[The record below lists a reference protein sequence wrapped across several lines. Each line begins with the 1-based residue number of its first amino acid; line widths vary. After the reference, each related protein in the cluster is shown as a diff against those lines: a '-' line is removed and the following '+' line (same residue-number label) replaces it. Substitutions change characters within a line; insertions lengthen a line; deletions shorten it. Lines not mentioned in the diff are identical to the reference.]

1 MKKRSAI
8 NLAVVIILTAA
19 FGALAIFGLN
29 IGALEIKPLVS
40 GISQGLDLRGGV
52 SAVYLAVDEGQE
64 DYASLLS
71 GTMAVL
77 RSRLTGQ
84 GFTEATV
91 TQQGTDRIR
100 VEIPDVD
107 DPNEILNIIG
117 QPAKLEFK
125 TPDGEVIMDGSAVKK
140 AEMGYLEGQPVVQF
154 ELNDEGT
161 DAFAKAT
168 AANIGKTISIELD
181 GNVISAP
188 TVNTAITGGSGYIEG
203 NFTADSAQNLAM
215 LIQSGALPLN
225 IEQLEVR
232 TISATLG
239 EDALSTSMTAAIIG
253 VALVILFMIIMY
265 RLPGAVASLSLLIY
279 ILIDLFLLA
288 VIPGVQLTLPG
299 IAGIVLSI
307 GMAVDANVIIF
318 ERMKEELKA
327 GKTVR
332 ASVESGFKRAFTAIL
347 DSNITTIIAG
357 VVLMIFGAGSIK
369 GFAIT
374 LTIGVVASMFTA
386 VVVTRFLLRQMV
398 GLNLT
403 SHGLYGVKEVK
414 AKEGNA

>member
-1 MKKRSAI
+1 MKTRCAVNMI
-8 NLAVVIILTAA
+8 VVVILLAA

-29 IGALEIKPLVS
+29 IGALEIKPLVE

-52 SAVYLAVDEGQE
+52 SAVYEAQDEGQS
-64 DYASLLS
+64 DFASLLS

-77 RSRLTGQ
+77 RNRLTNQ

-91 TQQGTDRIR
+91 TQQGTNRIR
-100 VEIPDVD
+100 IEIPDVD

-117 QPAKLEFK
+117 QPAHLEFK
-125 TPDGEVIMDGSAVKK
+125 TADGETIMDGSAVVS
-140 AEMGYLEGQPVVQF
+140 AEMGYLDGQPVVQF
-154 ELNDEGT
+154 TLNDEGAT
-161 DAFAKAT
+161 AFATAT
-168 AANIGKTISIELD
+168 AENVGSTISIELD
-181 GNVISAP
+181 GEVISAP
-188 TVNTAITGGSGYIEG
+188 KVNQAITGGQGYIEG
-203 NFTADSAQNLAM
+203 NFTAESAQQLAM
-215 LIQSGALPLN
+215 LIQSGALPLD
-225 IEQLEVR
+225 IEQIEVR

-239 EDALSTSMTAAIIG
+239 EDALSTSMTAAVIG
-253 VALVILFMIIMY
+253 VLLVIVFMLVIY
-265 RLPGAVASLSLLIY
+265 RLPGVMASLALLIY

-318 ERMKEELKA
+318 ERMKEEMRA

-332 ASVESGFKRAFTAIL
+332 ASVESGFKRAFSAIL

-357 VVLMIFGAGSIK
+357 LVLLIFGAGSIK

-374 LTIGVVASMFTA
+374 LTIGVVCSMFTA

-398 GLNLT
+398 GLNFT
-403 SHGLYGVKEVK
+403 NHRLYGVRD
-414 AKEGNA
+414 AKEGRA

>member
-1 MKKRSAI
+1 
-8 NLAVVIILTAA
+8 
-19 FGALAIFGLN
+19 
-29 IGALEIKPLVS
+29 
-40 GISQGLDLRGGV
+40 
-52 SAVYLAVDEGQE
+52 
-64 DYASLLS
+64 
-71 GTMAVL
+71 MAVL
-77 RSRLTGQ
+77 RNRLTGQ

-91 TQQGTDRIR
+91 TQQGTNRIR

-107 DPNEILNIIG
+107 DPNEILTIIG

-125 TPDGEVIMDGSAVKK
+125 TEDGTVIMDGGSVKS
-140 AEMGYLEGQPVVQF
+140 AEMGYYEGKPVVQF
-154 ELNDEGT
+154 ELNSAGT

-168 AANIGKTISIELD
+168 AENIGKPISIELD
-181 GNVISAP
+181 GEVISAP
-188 TVNTAITGGSGYIEG
+188 TVNTAITGGQGYIEG
-203 NFTADSAQNLAM
+203 NFTAESAQNLAM
-215 LIQSGALPLN
+215 LIQSGALPLD

-239 EDALSTSMTAAIIG
+239 EDALSTSVTAAIIG
-253 VALVILFMIIMY
+253 VALVMLFMMIVY
-265 RLPGAVASLSLLIY
+265 RLPGVVATLALLIY
-279 ILIDLFLLA
+279 MLLDLFLLA

-318 ERMKEELKA
+318 ERVKEELRA

-347 DSNITTIIAG
+347 DSNVTTIIAG
-357 VVLMIFGAGSIK
+357 VVLMLFGAGSIK

-386 VVVTRFLLRQMV
+386 VVITRFLLKQMV

-403 SHGLYGVKEVK
+403 KHSLYGVKEGK
-414 AKEGNA
+414 

>member
-1 MKKRSAI
+1 MKTRCAVNMI
-8 NLAVVIILTAA
+8 VVVILLAA

-29 IGALEIKPLVS
+29 IGALEIKPLVE
-40 GISQGLDLRGGV
+40 GMSQGLDLRGGV
-52 SAVYLAVDEGQE
+52 SAVYEAQDEGQS
-64 DYASLLS
+64 DFASLLS

-77 RSRLTGQ
+77 RNRLTNQ

-91 TQQGTDRIR
+91 TQQGTNRIR
-100 VEIPDVD
+100 IEIPDVD

-117 QPAKLEFK
+117 QPAHLEFK
-125 TPDGEVIMDGSAVKK
+125 TADGETIMDGSAVVS
-140 AEMGYLEGQPVVQF
+140 AEMGYLDGQPVVQF
-154 ELNDEGT
+154 TLNDEGAT
-161 DAFAKAT
+161 AFATAT
-168 AANIGKTISIELD
+168 AENVGSTISIELD
-181 GNVISAP
+181 GEVISAP
-188 TVNTAITGGSGYIEG
+188 KVNQAITGGQGYIEG
-203 NFTADSAQNLAM
+203 NFTAESAQQLAM
-215 LIQSGALPLN
+215 LIQSGALPLD
-225 IEQLEVR
+225 IEQIEVR

-239 EDALSTSMTAAIIG
+239 EDALSTSMTAAVIG
-253 VALVILFMIIMY
+253 VLLVIVFMLVIY
-265 RLPGAVASLSLLIY
+265 RLPGVMASLALLIY

-318 ERMKEELKA
+318 ERMKEEMRA

-332 ASVESGFKRAFTAIL
+332 ASVESGFKRAFSAIL

-357 VVLMIFGAGSIK
+357 LVLMIFGAGTIK

-374 LTIGVVASMFTA
+374 LTIGVVCSMFTA

-398 GLNLT
+398 GLNFT
-403 SHGLYGVKEVK
+403 NHRLYGVRD
-414 AKEGNA
+414 AKEGRA

>member
-1 MKKRSAI
+1 MKTRCAVNMI
-8 NLAVVIILTAA
+8 VVVILLAA

-29 IGALEIKPLVS
+29 IGALEIKPLVE

-52 SAVYLAVDEGQE
+52 SAVYEAQDEGQS
-64 DYASLLS
+64 DFASLLS

-77 RSRLTGQ
+77 RNRLTNQ

-91 TQQGTDRIR
+91 TQQGTNRIR
-100 VEIPDVD
+100 IEIPDGD

-117 QPAKLEFK
+117 QPAHLEFK
-125 TPDGEVIMDGSAVKK
+125 TADGETIMDGSAVVS

-154 ELNDEGT
+154 TLNDEGAT
-161 DAFAKAT
+161 AFATAT
-168 AANIGKTISIELD
+168 AENVGSTISIELD
-181 GNVISAP
+181 GEVISAP
-188 TVNTAITGGSGYIEG
+188 KVNQAITGGQGYIEG
-203 NFTADSAQNLAM
+203 NFTAESAQQLAM
-215 LIQSGALPLN
+215 LIQSGALPLD
-225 IEQLEVR
+225 IEQIEVR

-239 EDALSTSMTAAIIG
+239 EDALSTSMTAAVIG
-253 VALVILFMIIMY
+253 VLLVIVFMLVIY
-265 RLPGAVASLSLLIY
+265 RLPGVMASLALLIY

-318 ERMKEELKA
+318 ERMKEEMRA

-332 ASVESGFKRAFTAIL
+332 ASVESGFKRAFSAIL

-357 VVLMIFGAGSIK
+357 LVLMIFGAGTIK

-374 LTIGVVASMFTA
+374 LTIGVVCSMFTA

-398 GLNLT
+398 GLNFT
-403 SHGLYGVKEVK
+403 NHRLYGVRD
-414 AKEGNA
+414 AKEGRA

>member
-1 MKKRSAI
+1 MKTRCAVNMI
-8 NLAVVIILTAA
+8 VVVILLAA

-29 IGALEIKPLVS
+29 IGALEIKPLVE
-40 GISQGLDLRGGV
+40 GISRGLDLRGGV
-52 SAVYLAVDEGQE
+52 SAVYEAQDEGQS
-64 DYASLLS
+64 DFASLLS

-77 RSRLTGQ
+77 RNRLTNQ

-91 TQQGTDRIR
+91 TQQGTNRIR
-100 VEIPDVD
+100 IEIPDVD

-117 QPAKLEFK
+117 QPAHLEFK
-125 TPDGEVIMDGSAVKK
+125 TADGETIMDGSAVVS
-140 AEMGYLEGQPVVQF
+140 AEMGYLDGQPVVQF
-154 ELNDEGT
+154 TLNDEGAT
-161 DAFAKAT
+161 AFATAT
-168 AANIGKTISIELD
+168 AENFGSTISIELD
-181 GNVISAP
+181 GEVISAP
-188 TVNTAITGGSGYIEG
+188 KVNQAITGGQGYIEG
-203 NFTADSAQNLAM
+203 NFTAESAQQLAM
-215 LIQSGALPLN
+215 LIQSGALPLD
-225 IEQLEVR
+225 IEQIEVR

-239 EDALSTSMTAAIIG
+239 EDALSTSMTAAVIG
-253 VALVILFMIIMY
+253 VLLVIVFMLVIY
-265 RLPGAVASLSLLIY
+265 RLPGVMASLALLIY

-318 ERMKEELKA
+318 ERMKEEMRA

-332 ASVESGFKRAFTAIL
+332 ASVESGFKRAFSAIL

-357 VVLMIFGAGSIK
+357 LVLMIFGAGTIK

-374 LTIGVVASMFTA
+374 LTIGVVCSMFTA

-398 GLNLT
+398 GLNFT
-403 SHGLYGVKEVK
+403 NHRLYGVRD
-414 AKEGNA
+414 AKEGRA

>member
-1 MKKRSAI
+1 MKTRCAVNMI
-8 NLAVVIILTAA
+8 VVVILLAA

-29 IGALEIKPLVS
+29 IGALEIKPLVE

-52 SAVYLAVDEGQE
+52 SAVYEAQDEGQS
-64 DYASLLS
+64 DFASLLS

-77 RSRLTGQ
+77 RNRLTNQ

-91 TQQGTDRIR
+91 TQQGTNRIR
-100 VEIPDVD
+100 IEIPDVD

-117 QPAKLEFK
+117 QPAHLEFK
-125 TPDGEVIMDGSAVKK
+125 TADGETIMDGSAVVS
-140 AEMGYLEGQPVVQF
+140 AEMGYLDGQPVVQF
-154 ELNDEGT
+154 TLNDEGAT
-161 DAFAKAT
+161 AFATAT
-168 AANIGKTISIELD
+168 AENVGSTISIELD
-181 GNVISAP
+181 GEVISAP
-188 TVNTAITGGSGYIEG
+188 KVNQAITGGQGYIEG
-203 NFTADSAQNLAM
+203 NFTAESAQQLAM
-215 LIQSGALPLN
+215 LIQSGALPLD
-225 IEQLEVR
+225 IEQIEVR

-239 EDALSTSMTAAIIG
+239 EDALSTSMTAAVIG
-253 VALVILFMIIMY
+253 VLLVIVFMLVIY
-265 RLPGAVASLSLLIY
+265 RLPGVMASLALLIY

-318 ERMKEELKA
+318 ERMKEEMRA

-332 ASVESGFKRAFTAIL
+332 ASVESGFKRAFSAIL

-357 VVLMIFGAGSIK
+357 LVLMIFGAGTTK

-374 LTIGVVASMFTA
+374 LTIGVVCSMFTA

-398 GLNLT
+398 GLNFT
-403 SHGLYGVKEVK
+403 NHRLYGVRD
-414 AKEGNA
+414 AKEGRA

>member
-1 MKKRSAI
+1 MKTRCAVNMI
-8 NLAVVIILTAA
+8 VVVILLAA

-29 IGALEIKPLVS
+29 IGALEIKPLVE

-52 SAVYLAVDEGQE
+52 SAVYEAQDEGQS
-64 DYASLLS
+64 DFASLLS

-77 RSRLTGQ
+77 RNRLTNQ

-91 TQQGTDRIR
+91 TQQGTNRIR
-100 VEIPDVD
+100 IEIPDVD

-117 QPAKLEFK
+117 QPAHLEFK
-125 TPDGEVIMDGSAVKK
+125 TADGETIMDGSAVVS
-140 AEMGYLEGQPVVQF
+140 AEMGYLDGQPVVQF
-154 ELNDEGT
+154 TLNDEGAT
-161 DAFAKAT
+161 AFATAT
-168 AANIGKTISIELD
+168 AENVGSTISIELD
-181 GNVISAP
+181 GEVISAP
-188 TVNTAITGGSGYIEG
+188 TVNQAITGGQGYIEG
-203 NFTADSAQNLAM
+203 NFTAESAQQLAM
-215 LIQSGALPLN
+215 LIQSGALPLD
-225 IEQLEVR
+225 IEQIEVR

-239 EDALSTSMTAAIIG
+239 EDALSTSMTAAVIG
-253 VALVILFMIIMY
+253 VLLVIAFMLVIY
-265 RLPGAVASLSLLIY
+265 RLPGVMASLALLIY

-318 ERMKEELKA
+318 ERMKEEMRA

-332 ASVESGFKRAFTAIL
+332 ASVESGFKRAFSAIL

-357 VVLMIFGAGSIK
+357 LVLMIFGAGTIK

-374 LTIGVVASMFTA
+374 LTIGVVCSMFTA

-398 GLNLT
+398 GLNFT
-403 SHGLYGVKEVK
+403 NHRLYGVRD
-414 AKEGNA
+414 AKEGRA

>member
-1 MKKRSAI
+1 MKTRCAVNMI
-8 NLAVVIILTAA
+8 VVVILLAA

-29 IGALEIKPLVS
+29 IGALEIKPLVE

-52 SAVYLAVDEGQE
+52 SAVYEAQDEGQS
-64 DYASLLS
+64 DFASLLS

-77 RSRLTGQ
+77 RNRLTNQ

-91 TQQGTDRIR
+91 TQQGTNRIR
-100 VEIPDVD
+100 IEIPDVD

-117 QPAKLEFK
+117 QPAHLEFK
-125 TPDGEVIMDGSAVKK
+125 TADGETIMDGSAVVS
-140 AEMGYLEGQPVVQF
+140 AEMGYLDGQPVVQF
-154 ELNDEGT
+154 TLNDEGAA
-161 DAFAKAT
+161 AFATAT
-168 AANIGKTISIELD
+168 AENVGSTISIELD
-181 GNVISAP
+181 GEVISAP
-188 TVNTAITGGSGYIEG
+188 KVNQAITGGQGYIEG
-203 NFTADSAQNLAM
+203 NFTAESAQQLAM
-215 LIQSGALPLN
+215 LIQSGALPLD
-225 IEQLEVR
+225 IEQIEVR

-239 EDALSTSMTAAIIG
+239 EDALSTSMTAAVIG
-253 VALVILFMIIMY
+253 VLLVIVFILVIY
-265 RLPGAVASLSLLIY
+265 RLPGVMASLALLIY

-318 ERMKEELKA
+318 ERMKEEMRA

-332 ASVESGFKRAFTAIL
+332 ASVESGFKRAFSAIL

-357 VVLMIFGAGSIK
+357 LVLMIFGAGTIK

-374 LTIGVVASMFTA
+374 LTIGVVCSMFTA

-398 GLNLT
+398 GLNFT
-403 SHGLYGVKEVK
+403 NHRLYGVRD
-414 AKEGNA
+414 AKEGRA

>member
-1 MKKRSAI
+1 MKTRCAVNMI
-8 NLAVVIILTAA
+8 VVVILLAA

-29 IGALEIKPLVS
+29 IGALEIKPLVE

-52 SAVYLAVDEGQE
+52 SAVYEAQDEGQS
-64 DYASLLS
+64 DFASLLS

-77 RSRLTGQ
+77 RNRLTNQ

-91 TQQGTDRIR
+91 TQQGTNRIR
-100 VEIPDVD
+100 IEIPDVD

-117 QPAKLEFK
+117 QPAHLEFK
-125 TPDGEVIMDGSAVKK
+125 TADGETIMDGSAVVS
-140 AEMGYLEGQPVVQF
+140 AEMGYLDGQPVVQF
-154 ELNDEGT
+154 TLNDEGAA
-161 DAFAKAT
+161 AFATAT
-168 AANIGKTISIELD
+168 AENVGSTISIELD
-181 GNVISAP
+181 GEVISAP
-188 TVNTAITGGSGYIEG
+188 TVNQAITGGQGYIEG
-203 NFTADSAQNLAM
+203 NFTAESAQQLAM
-215 LIQSGALPLN
+215 LIQSGALPLD
-225 IEQLEVR
+225 IEQIEVR

-239 EDALSTSMTAAIIG
+239 EDALSTSMTAAVIG
-253 VALVILFMIIMY
+253 VLLVIVFMLVIY
-265 RLPGAVASLSLLIY
+265 RLPGVMASLALLIY

-318 ERMKEELKA
+318 ERMKEEMRA

-332 ASVESGFKRAFTAIL
+332 ASVESGFKRAFSAIL

-357 VVLMIFGAGSIK
+357 LVLMIFGAGTIK

-374 LTIGVVASMFTA
+374 LTIGVVCSMFTA
-386 VVVTRFLLRQMV
+386 IVVTRFLLRQMV
-398 GLNLT
+398 GLNFT
-403 SHGLYGVKEVK
+403 NHRLYGVRD
-414 AKEGNA
+414 AKEGRA

>member
-1 MKKRSAI
+1 MKTRCAVNMI
-8 NLAVVIILTAA
+8 VVVILLAA

-29 IGALEIKPLVS
+29 IGALEIKPLVE

-52 SAVYLAVDEGQE
+52 SAVYEAQDEGQS
-64 DYASLLS
+64 DFASLLS

-77 RSRLTGQ
+77 RNRLTNQ

-91 TQQGTDRIR
+91 TQQGTNRIR
-100 VEIPDVD
+100 IEIPDVD

-117 QPAKLEFK
+117 QPAHLEFK
-125 TPDGEVIMDGSAVKK
+125 TADGETIMDGSAVVS
-140 AEMGYLEGQPVVQF
+140 AEMGYLDGQPVVQF
-154 ELNDEGT
+154 TLNDEVAA
-161 DAFAKAT
+161 AFATAT
-168 AANIGKTISIELD
+168 AENVGSTISIELD
-181 GNVISAP
+181 GEVISAP
-188 TVNTAITGGSGYIEG
+188 TVNQAITGGQGYIEG
-203 NFTADSAQNLAM
+203 NFTAESAQQLAM
-215 LIQSGALPLN
+215 LIQSGALPLD
-225 IEQLEVR
+225 IEQIEVR

-239 EDALSTSMTAAIIG
+239 EDALSTSMTAAVIG
-253 VALVILFMIIMY
+253 VLLVIVFMLVIY
-265 RLPGAVASLSLLIY
+265 RLPGVMASLALLIY

-318 ERMKEELKA
+318 ERMKEEMRA

-332 ASVESGFKRAFTAIL
+332 ASVESGFKRAFSAIL

-357 VVLMIFGAGSIK
+357 LVLMIFGAGTIK

-374 LTIGVVASMFTA
+374 LTIGVVCSMFTA

-398 GLNLT
+398 GLNFT
-403 SHGLYGVKEVK
+403 NHRLYGVRD
-414 AKEGNA
+414 AKEGRA

>member
-1 MKKRSAI
+1 MKTRCAVNMI
-8 NLAVVIILTAA
+8 VVVILLAA

-29 IGALEIKPLVS
+29 IGALEIKPLVE

-52 SAVYLAVDEGQE
+52 SAVYEAQDEGQS
-64 DYASLLS
+64 DFASLLS

-77 RSRLTGQ
+77 RNRLTNQ

-91 TQQGTDRIR
+91 TQQGTNRIR
-100 VEIPDVD
+100 IEIPDVD

-117 QPAKLEFK
+117 QPAHLEFK
-125 TPDGEVIMDGSAVKK
+125 TADGETIMDGSAVVS

-154 ELNDEGT
+154 TLNDEGAA
-161 DAFAKAT
+161 AFATAT
-168 AANIGKTISIELD
+168 AENVGSTISIELD
-181 GNVISAP
+181 GEVISAP
-188 TVNTAITGGSGYIEG
+188 TVNQAITGGQGYIEG
-203 NFTADSAQNLAM
+203 NFTAESAQQLAM
-215 LIQSGALPLN
+215 LIQSGALPLD
-225 IEQLEVR
+225 IEQIEVR

-239 EDALSTSMTAAIIG
+239 EDALSTSMTAAVIG
-253 VALVILFMIIMY
+253 VLLVIVFMLVIY
-265 RLPGAVASLSLLIY
+265 RLPGVMASLALLIY

-318 ERMKEELKA
+318 ERMKEEMRA

-332 ASVESGFKRAFTAIL
+332 ASVESGFKRAFSAIL

-357 VVLMIFGAGSIK
+357 LVLMIFGAGTIK

-374 LTIGVVASMFTA
+374 LTIGVVCSMFTA

-398 GLNLT
+398 GLNFT
-403 SHGLYGVKEVK
+403 NHRLYGVRD
-414 AKEGNA
+414 AKEGRA

>member
-1 MKKRSAI
+1 MKTRCAVNMI
-8 NLAVVIILTAA
+8 VVVILLAA

-29 IGALEIKPLVS
+29 IGALEIKPLVE

-52 SAVYLAVDEGQE
+52 SAVYEAQDEGQS
-64 DYASLLS
+64 DFASLLS

-77 RSRLTGQ
+77 RNRLTNQ

-91 TQQGTDRIR
+91 TQQGTNRIR
-100 VEIPDVD
+100 IEIPDVD

-117 QPAKLEFK
+117 QPAHLEFK
-125 TPDGEVIMDGSAVKK
+125 TADGETIMDGSAVVS

-154 ELNDEGT
+154 TLNDEGAA
-161 DAFAKAT
+161 AFATAT
-168 AANIGKTISIELD
+168 AENVGSTISIELD
-181 GNVISAP
+181 GEVISAP
-188 TVNTAITGGSGYIEG
+188 TVDQAITGGQGYIEG
-203 NFTADSAQNLAM
+203 NFTAESAQQLAM
-215 LIQSGALPLN
+215 LIQSGALPLD
-225 IEQLEVR
+225 IEQIEVR

-239 EDALSTSMTAAIIG
+239 EDALSTSMTAAVIG
-253 VALVILFMIIMY
+253 VLLVIVFMLVIY
-265 RLPGAVASLSLLIY
+265 RLPGVMASLALLIY

-318 ERMKEELKA
+318 ERMKEEMRA

-332 ASVESGFKRAFTAIL
+332 ASVESGFKRAFSAIL

-357 VVLMIFGAGSIK
+357 LVLMIFGAGTIK

-374 LTIGVVASMFTA
+374 LTIGVVCSMFTA

-398 GLNLT
+398 GLNFT
-403 SHGLYGVKEVK
+403 NHRLYGVRD
-414 AKEGNA
+414 AKEGRA

>member
-1 MKKRSAI
+1 MKTRFAVNMI
-8 NLAVVIILTAA
+8 VVVILLAA

-29 IGALEIKPLVS
+29 IGALEIKPLVE

-52 SAVYLAVDEGQE
+52 SAVYEAQDEGQS
-64 DYASLLS
+64 DFASLLS

-77 RSRLTGQ
+77 RNRLTNQ

-91 TQQGTDRIR
+91 TQQGTNRIR
-100 VEIPDVD
+100 IEIPDVD

-117 QPAKLEFK
+117 QPAHLEFK
-125 TPDGEVIMDGSAVKK
+125 TADGETIMDGSAVVS

-154 ELNDEGT
+154 TLNDEGAT
-161 DAFAKAT
+161 AFATAT
-168 AANIGKTISIELD
+168 AENIGSTISIELD
-181 GNVISAP
+181 GEVISAP
-188 TVNTAITGGSGYIEG
+188 KVNQAITGGQGYIEG
-203 NFTADSAQNLAM
+203 NFTAESAQQLAM
-215 LIQSGALPLN
+215 LIQSGALPLD
-225 IEQLEVR
+225 IEQIEMR

-239 EDALSTSMTAAIIG
+239 EDALSTSMTAAVIG
-253 VALVILFMIIMY
+253 VLLVIVFMLVIY
-265 RLPGAVASLSLLIY
+265 RLPGVMASLALLIY

-318 ERMKEELKA
+318 ERMKEEMRA

-332 ASVESGFKRAFTAIL
+332 ASVESGFKRAFSAIL

-357 VVLMIFGAGSIK
+357 LVLMIFGAGTIK

-374 LTIGVVASMFTA
+374 LTIGVVCSMFTA

-398 GLNLT
+398 GLNFT
-403 SHGLYGVKEVK
+403 NHRLYGVRD
-414 AKEGNA
+414 AKEGRA

>member
-1 MKKRSAI
+1 MKTRCAVNMI
-8 NLAVVIILTAA
+8 VVVILLAA

-29 IGALEIKPLVS
+29 IGALEIKPLVE

-52 SAVYLAVDEGQE
+52 SAVYEAQDEGQS
-64 DYASLLS
+64 DFASLLS

-77 RSRLTGQ
+77 RNRLTNQ

-91 TQQGTDRIR
+91 TQQGTNRIR
-100 VEIPDVD
+100 IEIPDVD

-117 QPAKLEFK
+117 QPAHLEFK
-125 TPDGEVIMDGSAVKK
+125 TADGETIMDGSAVVS

-154 ELNDEGT
+154 TLNDEGAT
-161 DAFAKAT
+161 AFATAT
-168 AANIGKTISIELD
+168 AENVGSTISIELD
-181 GNVISAP
+181 GEVISAP
-188 TVNTAITGGSGYIEG
+188 TVNQAITGGQGYIEG
-203 NFTADSAQNLAM
+203 NFTAESAQQLAM
-215 LIQSGALPLN
+215 LIQSGALPLD
-225 IEQLEVR
+225 IEQIEVR

-239 EDALSTSMTAAIIG
+239 EDALSTSMTAAVIG
-253 VALVILFMIIMY
+253 VLLVIVFMLVIY
-265 RLPGAVASLSLLIY
+265 RLPGVMASLALLIY

-318 ERMKEELKA
+318 ERMKEEMRA

-332 ASVESGFKRAFTAIL
+332 ASVESGFKRAFSAIL

-357 VVLMIFGAGSIK
+357 LVLMIFGAGTIK

-374 LTIGVVASMFTA
+374 LTIGVVCSMFTA

-398 GLNLT
+398 GLNFT
-403 SHGLYGVKEVK
+403 NHRLYGVRD
-414 AKEGNA
+414 AKEGRA

>member
-1 MKKRSAI
+1 MKTRCAVNMI
-8 NLAVVIILTAA
+8 VVVILLAA

-29 IGALEIKPLVS
+29 IGALEIKPLVE

-52 SAVYLAVDEGQE
+52 SAVYEAQDEGQS
-64 DYASLLS
+64 DFASLLS

-77 RSRLTGQ
+77 RNRLTNQ

-91 TQQGTDRIR
+91 TQQGTNRIR
-100 VEIPDVD
+100 IEIPDVD

-117 QPAKLEFK
+117 QPAHLEFK
-125 TPDGEVIMDGSAVKK
+125 TADGETIMDGSAVVS

-154 ELNDEGT
+154 TLNDEGAA
-161 DAFAKAT
+161 AFATAT
-168 AANIGKTISIELD
+168 AENVGSTISIELD
-181 GNVISAP
+181 GEVISAP
-188 TVNTAITGGSGYIEG
+188 KVNQAITGGQGYIEG
-203 NFTADSAQNLAM
+203 NFTAESAQQLAM
-215 LIQSGALPLN
+215 LIQSGALPLD
-225 IEQLEVR
+225 IEQIEVR

-239 EDALSTSMTAAIIG
+239 EDALSTSMTAAVIG
-253 VALVILFMIIMY
+253 VLLVIVFMLVIY
-265 RLPGAVASLSLLIY
+265 RLPGVMASLALLIY

-318 ERMKEELKA
+318 ERMKEEMRA

-332 ASVESGFKRAFTAIL
+332 ASVESGFKRAFSAIL

-357 VVLMIFGAGSIK
+357 LVLMIFGAGTIK

-374 LTIGVVASMFTA
+374 LTIGVVCSMFTA

-398 GLNLT
+398 GLNFT
-403 SHGLYGVKEVK
+403 NHRLYGVRD
-414 AKEGNA
+414 AKEGRA

>member
-1 MKKRSAI
+1 MKTRCAVNMI
-8 NLAVVIILTAA
+8 VVVILLAA

-29 IGALEIKPLVS
+29 IGALEIKPLVE

-52 SAVYLAVDEGQE
+52 SAVYEAQDEGQS
-64 DYASLLS
+64 DFASLLS

-77 RSRLTGQ
+77 RNRLTNQ

-91 TQQGTDRIR
+91 TQQGTNRIR
-100 VEIPDVD
+100 IEIPDVD

-117 QPAKLEFK
+117 QPAHLEFK
-125 TPDGEVIMDGSAVKK
+125 TADGETIMDGSAVVS
-140 AEMGYLEGQPVVQF
+140 AEMGYLDGQPVVQF
-154 ELNDEGT
+154 TLNDEGAT
-161 DAFAKAT
+161 AFATAT
-168 AANIGKTISIELD
+168 AENVGSTISIELD
-181 GNVISAP
+181 GEVISAP
-188 TVNTAITGGSGYIEG
+188 TVNQAITGGQGYIEG
-203 NFTADSAQNLAM
+203 NFTAESAQQLAM
-215 LIQSGALPLN
+215 LIQSGALPLD
-225 IEQLEVR
+225 IEQIEVR

-239 EDALSTSMTAAIIG
+239 EDALSTSMTAAVIG
-253 VALVILFMIIMY
+253 VLLVIVFMLVIY
-265 RLPGAVASLSLLIY
+265 RLPGVMASLALLIY

-318 ERMKEELKA
+318 ERMKEEMRA

-332 ASVESGFKRAFTAIL
+332 ASVESGFKRAFSAIL

-357 VVLMIFGAGSIK
+357 LVLMIFGAGTIK

-374 LTIGVVASMFTA
+374 LTIGVVCSMFTA

-398 GLNLT
+398 GLNFT
-403 SHGLYGVKEVK
+403 NHRLYGVRD
-414 AKEGNA
+414 AKEGRA

>member
-1 MKKRSAI
+1 MKTKC
-8 NLAVVIILTAA
+8 AVNMIVVVVLIAA

-29 IGALEIKPLVS
+29 IGALEIKPLIE

-52 SAVYLAVDEGQE
+52 SAVYEAKDDGQS
-64 DYASLLS
+64 DYADLLA

-77 RSRLTGQ
+77 RNRLTSQ

-125 TPDGEVIMDGSAVKK
+125 TEDGTVIMDGSAVTS

-154 ELNDEGT
+154 ELNSEGA

-168 AANIGKTISIELD
+168 AENIGKAISIELD
-181 GNVISAP
+181 GEVISAP

-203 NFTADSAQNLAM
+203 SFTAESAQQLAM
-215 LIQSGALPLN
+215 LIQSGALPLD

-253 VALVILFMIIMY
+253 VMLVILFMLVMY
-265 RLPGAVASLSLLIY
+265 RLPGVVSTLALLIY

-318 ERMKEELKA
+318 ERIKEEMKA

-386 VVVTRFLLRQMV
+386 VLVTRFLLRQMV
-398 GLNLT
+398 GLNFT
-403 SHGLYGVKEVK
+403 RRSLYGVKDV
-414 AKEGNA
+414 KEGNA

>member
-1 MKKRSAI
+1 MKRKSAI
-8 NLAVVIILTAA
+8 NLAVVVVLIIA

-29 IGALEIKPLVS
+29 IGALEIKPLAS

-52 SAVYLAVDEGQE
+52 SAVYEAVDDGQS
-64 DYASLLS
+64 DYENLLS

-77 RSRLTGQ
+77 RNRLTGQ

-91 TQQGTDRIR
+91 TQQGTNRIR

-107 DPNEILNIIG
+107 DPNEILTIIG

-125 TPDGEVIMDGSAVKK
+125 TEDGTVIMDGGSVKSMMTVPS
-140 AEMGYLEGQPVVQF
+140 AEMGYYEGAPVVQF
-154 ELNDEGT
+154 ELNSTGT

-168 AANIGKTISIELD
+168 AENIGKVITIELD
-181 GNVISAP
+181 GEVISAP
-188 TVNTAITGGSGYIEG
+188 TVNTAITGGQGYIEG
-203 NFTADSAQNLAM
+203 DFTAESAQNLAM
-215 LIQSGALPLN
+215 LIQSGARPLD

-239 EDALSTSMTAAIIG
+239 EDALSTSVTAAIIG

-265 RLPGAVASLSLLIY
+265 RLPGVVATLALLIY
-279 ILIDLFLLA
+279 MLIDLFLLA

-299 IAGIVLSI
+299 IAGIGLSI

-318 ERMKEELKA
+318 ERIKEELRA

-357 VVLMIFGAGSIK
+357 VVLMLFGAGSIK

-386 VVVTRFLLRQMV
+386 VVITRFLLKQMV

-403 SHGLYGVKEVK
+403 KHSLYGVKEGK
-414 AKEGNA
+414 

>member
-1 MKKRSAI
+1 M
-8 NLAVVIILTAA
+8 
-19 FGALAIFGLN
+19 AIFGLN
-29 IGALEIKPLVS
+29 IGALEIKPLVE

-52 SAVYLAVDEGQE
+52 SAVYEAQDEGQS
-64 DYASLLS
+64 DFASLLS

-77 RSRLTGQ
+77 RNRLTNQ

-91 TQQGTDRIR
+91 TQQGTNRIR
-100 VEIPDVD
+100 IEIPDVD

-117 QPAKLEFK
+117 QPAHLEFK
-125 TPDGEVIMDGSAVKK
+125 TADGETIMDGSAVVS
-140 AEMGYLEGQPVVQF
+140 AEMGYLDGQPVVQF
-154 ELNDEGT
+154 TLNDEGAT
-161 DAFAKAT
+161 AFATAT
-168 AANIGKTISIELD
+168 AENVGSTISIELD
-181 GNVISAP
+181 GEVISAP
-188 TVNTAITGGSGYIEG
+188 TVNQAITGGQGYIEG
-203 NFTADSAQNLAM
+203 NFTAESAQQLAM
-215 LIQSGALPLN
+215 LIQSGALPLD
-225 IEQLEVR
+225 IEQIEVR

-239 EDALSTSMTAAIIG
+239 EDALSTSMTAAVIG
-253 VALVILFMIIMY
+253 VLLVIVFMLVIY
-265 RLPGAVASLSLLIY
+265 RLPGVMASLALLIY

-318 ERMKEELKA
+318 ERMKEEMRA

-332 ASVESGFKRAFTAIL
+332 ASVESGFKRAFSAIL

-357 VVLMIFGAGSIK
+357 LVLMIFGAGTIK

-374 LTIGVVASMFTA
+374 LTIGVVCSMFTA

-398 GLNLT
+398 GLNFT
-403 SHGLYGVKEVK
+403 NHRLYGVRD
-414 AKEGNA
+414 AKEGRA

>member
-1 MKKRSAI
+1 MKTRCAVNMI
-8 NLAVVIILTAA
+8 VVVILLAA

-29 IGALEIKPLVS
+29 IGALEIKPLVE

-52 SAVYLAVDEGQE
+52 SAVYEAQDEGQS
-64 DYASLLS
+64 DFASLLS

-77 RSRLTGQ
+77 RNRLTNQ

-91 TQQGTDRIR
+91 TQQGTNRIR
-100 VEIPDVD
+100 IEIPDVD

-117 QPAKLEFK
+117 QPAHLEFK
-125 TPDGEVIMDGSAVKK
+125 TADGETIMDGSAVVS
-140 AEMGYLEGQPVVQF
+140 AEMGYLDGQPVVQF
-154 ELNDEGT
+154 TLNDEGAT
-161 DAFAKAT
+161 AFATAT
-168 AANIGKTISIELD
+168 AENVGSTISIELD
-181 GNVISAP
+181 GEVISAP
-188 TVNTAITGGSGYIEG
+188 TVDQAITGGQGYIEG
-203 NFTADSAQNLAM
+203 TFTAESAQQLAM
-215 LIQSGALPLN
+215 LIQSGALPLD
-225 IEQLEVR
+225 IEQIEVR

-239 EDALSTSMTAAIIG
+239 EDALSTSMTAAVIG
-253 VALVILFMIIMY
+253 VLLVIVFMLVIY
-265 RLPGAVASLSLLIY
+265 RLPGVMASLALLIY

-318 ERMKEELKA
+318 ERMKEEMRA

-332 ASVESGFKRAFTAIL
+332 ASVESGFKRAFSAIL

-357 VVLMIFGAGSIK
+357 LVLMIFGAGTIK

-374 LTIGVVASMFTA
+374 LTIGVVCSMFTA

-398 GLNLT
+398 GLNFT
-403 SHGLYGVKEVK
+403 NHRLYGVRD
-414 AKEGNA
+414 AKEGRA

>member
-1 MKKRSAI
+1 MKTRCAVNMI
-8 NLAVVIILTAA
+8 VVVILLAA

-29 IGALEIKPLVS
+29 IGALEIKPLVE

-52 SAVYLAVDEGQE
+52 SAVYEAQDEGQS
-64 DYASLLS
+64 DFASLLS

-77 RSRLTGQ
+77 RNRLTNQ

-91 TQQGTDRIR
+91 TQQGTNRIR
-100 VEIPDVD
+100 IEIPDVD

-117 QPAKLEFK
+117 QPAHLEFK
-125 TPDGEVIMDGSAVKK
+125 TADGETIMDGSAVVS
-140 AEMGYLEGQPVVQF
+140 AEMGYLDGQPVVQF
-154 ELNDEGT
+154 TLNDEGAA
-161 DAFAKAT
+161 AFATAT
-168 AANIGKTISIELD
+168 AENVGSTISIELD
-181 GNVISAP
+181 GEVISAP
-188 TVNTAITGGSGYIEG
+188 TVDQAITGGQGYIEG
-203 NFTADSAQNLAM
+203 NFTAESAQQLAM
-215 LIQSGALPLN
+215 LIQSGALPLD
-225 IEQLEVR
+225 IEQIEVR

-239 EDALSTSMTAAIIG
+239 EDALSTSMTAAVIG
-253 VALVILFMIIMY
+253 VLLVIVFMLVIY
-265 RLPGAVASLSLLIY
+265 RLPGVMASLALLIY

-318 ERMKEELKA
+318 ERMKEEMRA

-332 ASVESGFKRAFTAIL
+332 ASVESGFKRAFSAIL

-357 VVLMIFGAGSIK
+357 LVLMIFGAGTIK

-374 LTIGVVASMFTA
+374 LTIGVVCSMFTA

-398 GLNLT
+398 GLNFT
-403 SHGLYGVKEVK
+403 NHRLYGVRD
-414 AKEGNA
+414 AKEGRA

>member
-1 MKKRSAI
+1 MKTRCAVNMI
-8 NLAVVIILTAA
+8 VVVILLAA

-29 IGALEIKPLVS
+29 IGALEIKPLVE

-52 SAVYLAVDEGQE
+52 SAVYEAQDEGQS
-64 DYASLLS
+64 DFASLLS

-77 RSRLTGQ
+77 RNRLTNQ

-91 TQQGTDRIR
+91 TQQGTNRIR
-100 VEIPDVD
+100 IEIPDVD

-117 QPAKLEFK
+117 QPAHLEFK
-125 TPDGEVIMDGSAVKK
+125 TADGETIMDGSAVVS
-140 AEMGYLEGQPVVQF
+140 AEMGYLDGQPVVQF
-154 ELNDEGT
+154 TLNDEGAT
-161 DAFAKAT
+161 AFATAT
-168 AANIGKTISIELD
+168 AENVGSTISIELD
-181 GNVISAP
+181 GEVISAP
-188 TVNTAITGGSGYIEG
+188 TVNQAITGGQGYIEG
-203 NFTADSAQNLAM
+203 NFTAESAQQLAM
-215 LIQSGALPLN
+215 LIQSGALPLD
-225 IEQLEVR
+225 IEQIEVR
-232 TISATLG
+232 TISAPLG
-239 EDALSTSMTAAIIG
+239 EDALSTSMTAAVIG
-253 VALVILFMIIMY
+253 VLLVIVFMLVIY
-265 RLPGAVASLSLLIY
+265 RLPGVMASLALLIY

-318 ERMKEELKA
+318 ERMKEEMRA

-332 ASVESGFKRAFTAIL
+332 ASVESGFKRAFSAIL

-357 VVLMIFGAGSIK
+357 LVLMIFGAGTIK

-374 LTIGVVASMFTA
+374 LTIGVVCSMFTA

-398 GLNLT
+398 GLNFT
-403 SHGLYGVKEVK
+403 NHRLYGVRD
-414 AKEGNA
+414 AKEGRA

>member
-1 MKKRSAI
+1 MKTRCAVNMI
-8 NLAVVIILTAA
+8 VVVILLAA

-29 IGALEIKPLVS
+29 IGALEIKPLVE

-52 SAVYLAVDEGQE
+52 SAVYEAQDEGQS
-64 DYASLLS
+64 DFASLLS

-77 RSRLTGQ
+77 RNRLTNQ

-91 TQQGTDRIR
+91 TQQGTNRIR
-100 VEIPDVD
+100 IEIPDVD

-117 QPAKLEFK
+117 QPAHLEFK
-125 TPDGEVIMDGSAVKK
+125 TADGETIMDGSAVVS

-154 ELNDEGT
+154 TLNDEGAT
-161 DAFAKAT
+161 AFATAT
-168 AANIGKTISIELD
+168 AENVGSTISIELD
-181 GNVISAP
+181 GEVISAP
-188 TVNTAITGGSGYIEG
+188 KVNQAITGGQGYIEG
-203 NFTADSAQNLAM
+203 NFTAESAQQLAM
-215 LIQSGALPLN
+215 LIQSGALPLD
-225 IEQLEVR
+225 IEQIEVR

-239 EDALSTSMTAAIIG
+239 EDALSTSMTAAVIG
-253 VALVILFMIIMY
+253 VLLVIVFMLVIY
-265 RLPGAVASLSLLIY
+265 RLPGVMASLALLIY

-307 GMAVDANVIIF
+307 GMAVDANIIIF
-318 ERMKEELKA
+318 ERMKEEMRA

-332 ASVESGFKRAFTAIL
+332 ASVESGFKRAFSAIL

-357 VVLMIFGAGSIK
+357 LVLMIFGAGTIK

-374 LTIGVVASMFTA
+374 LTIGVVCSMFTA

-398 GLNLT
+398 GLNFT
-403 SHGLYGVKEVK
+403 NHRLYGVRD
-414 AKEGNA
+414 AKEGRA

>member
-1 MKKRSAI
+1 MKTRCAVNMI
-8 NLAVVIILTAA
+8 VVVILLAA

-29 IGALEIKPLVS
+29 IGALEIKPLVE

-52 SAVYLAVDEGQE
+52 SAVYEAQDEGQS
-64 DYASLLS
+64 DFASLLS

-77 RSRLTGQ
+77 RNRLTNQ

-91 TQQGTDRIR
+91 TQQGTNRIR
-100 VEIPDVD
+100 IEIPDVD

-117 QPAKLEFK
+117 QPAHLEFK
-125 TPDGEVIMDGSAVKK
+125 TADGETIMDGSAVVS

-154 ELNDEGT
+154 TLNDEGAT
-161 DAFAKAT
+161 AFATAT
-168 AANIGKTISIELD
+168 AENIGSTISIELD
-181 GNVISAP
+181 GEVISAP
-188 TVNTAITGGSGYIEG
+188 KVNQAITGGQGYIEG
-203 NFTADSAQNLAM
+203 NFTAESAQQLAM
-215 LIQSGALPLN
+215 LIQSGALPLD
-225 IEQLEVR
+225 IEQIEVR

-239 EDALSTSMTAAIIG
+239 EDALSTSMTAAVIG
-253 VALVILFMIIMY
+253 VLLVIVFMLVIY
-265 RLPGAVASLSLLIY
+265 RLPGVMASLALLIY

-318 ERMKEELKA
+318 ERMKEEMRA

-332 ASVESGFKRAFTAIL
+332 ASVESGFKRAFSAIL

-357 VVLMIFGAGSIK
+357 LVLMIFGAGTIK

-374 LTIGVVASMFTA
+374 LTIGVVCSMFTA

-398 GLNLT
+398 GLNFT
-403 SHGLYGVKEVK
+403 NHRLYGVRD
-414 AKEGNA
+414 AKEGRA

>member
-1 MKKRSAI
+1 MKTRCAVNMI
-8 NLAVVIILTAA
+8 VVVILLAA

-29 IGALEIKPLVS
+29 IGALEIKPLVE

-52 SAVYLAVDEGQE
+52 SAVYEAQDEGQS
-64 DYASLLS
+64 DFASLLS

-77 RSRLTGQ
+77 RNRLTNQ

-117 QPAKLEFK
+117 QPAHLEFK
-125 TPDGEVIMDGSAVKK
+125 TADGEVIMDGSAVVS
-140 AEMGYLEGQPVVQF
+140 AEMGYLEGQPVVHF
-154 ELNDEGT
+154 TLNDEGSS
-161 DAFAKAT
+161 AFATAT
-168 AANIGKTISIELD
+168 AENVGNIISIELD
-181 GNVISAP
+181 GEVISAP
-188 TVNTAITGGSGYIEG
+188 TVNTAITGGQGYIEG
-203 NFTADSAQNLAM
+203 NFTAESAQQLAM
-215 LIQSGALPLN
+215 LIQSGALPLD
-225 IEQLEVR
+225 IEQIEVR

-239 EDALSTSMTAAIIG
+239 EDALSTSMAAAVIG
-253 VALVILFMIIMY
+253 VLLVIVFMLVLY
-265 RLPGAVASLSLLIY
+265 RLPGVMASLALLIY

-318 ERMKEELKA
+318 ERMKEEMRA

-332 ASVESGFKRAFTAIL
+332 ASVESGFKRAFSAIL

-357 VVLMIFGAGSIK
+357 LVLLIFGAGSIK

-374 LTIGVVASMFTA
+374 LTIGVVCSMFTA

-398 GLNLT
+398 GLNFT
-403 SHGLYGVKEVK
+403 NHSLYGVRD
-414 AKEGNA
+414 AKEGKA

>member
-1 MKKRSAI
+1 MKTKSAI
-8 NLAVVIILTAA
+8 NMVVVIVLIAA

-29 IGALEIKPLVS
+29 IGALEIKPLTS

-52 SAVYLAVDEGQE
+52 SAVYEAIDEGQS
-64 DYASLLS
+64 DYENLLS

-77 RSRLTGQ
+77 RNRLTGQ

-91 TQQGTDRIR
+91 TQQGTNRIR
-100 VEIPDVD
+100 VEIPDVS
-107 DPNEILNIIG
+107 DPNEILKIIG

-125 TPDGEVIMDGSAVKK
+125 TADGEVIMDGAAVKK
-140 AEMGYLEGQPVVQF
+140 AEMGYLEGAPVVQF
-154 ELNDEGT
+154 ELNGAGT

-168 AANIGKTISIELD
+168 AENIGKVITIELD
-181 GNVISAP
+181 GEVISAP

-215 LIQSGALPLN
+215 LIQSGALPLD

-239 EDALSTSMTAAIIG
+239 EDALSTSVLAAIIG
-253 VALVILFMIIMY
+253 VALVILFMLILY
-265 RLPGAVASLSLLIY
+265 RLPGVVATLALLIY

-288 VIPGVQLTLPG
+288 VLPGVQLTLPG

-318 ERMKEELKA
+318 ERIKEEMRA

-347 DSNITTIIAG
+347 DSNVTTIIAG
-357 VVLMIFGAGSIK
+357 VVLMLFGAGSIK

-403 SHGLYGVKEVK
+403 KHSLYGVKE
-414 AKEGNA
+414 GNA

>member
-1 MKKRSAI
+1 MKTRCAVNMI
-8 NLAVVIILTAA
+8 VVVILLAA

-29 IGALEIKPLVS
+29 IGALEIKPLVE

-52 SAVYLAVDEGQE
+52 SAVYEAQDEGQS
-64 DYASLLS
+64 DFASLLS

-77 RSRLTGQ
+77 RNRLTNQ

-91 TQQGTDRIR
+91 TQQGTNRIR
-100 VEIPDVD
+100 IEIPDVD

-117 QPAKLEFK
+117 QPAHLEFK
-125 TPDGEVIMDGSAVKK
+125 TADGETIMDGSAVVS
-140 AEMGYLEGQPVVQF
+140 AEMGYLDGQPVVQF
-154 ELNDEGT
+154 TLNDEGAT
-161 DAFAKAT
+161 AFATAT
-168 AANIGKTISIELD
+168 AENVGSTISIELD
-181 GNVISAP
+181 GEVISAP
-188 TVNTAITGGSGYIEG
+188 KVNQASTGGQGYIEG
-203 NFTADSAQNLAM
+203 NFTAESAQQLAM
-215 LIQSGALPLN
+215 LIQSGALPLD
-225 IEQLEVR
+225 IEQIEVR

-239 EDALSTSMTAAIIG
+239 EDALSTSMTAAVIG
-253 VALVILFMIIMY
+253 VLLVIVFMLVIY
-265 RLPGAVASLSLLIY
+265 RLPGVMASLALLIY

-318 ERMKEELKA
+318 ERMKEEMRA

-332 ASVESGFKRAFTAIL
+332 ASVESGFKRAFSAIL

-357 VVLMIFGAGSIK
+357 LVLMIFGAGTIK

-374 LTIGVVASMFTA
+374 LTIGVVCSMFTA

-398 GLNLT
+398 GLNFT
-403 SHGLYGVKEVK
+403 NHRLYGVRD
-414 AKEGNA
+414 AKEGRA

>member
-1 MKKRSAI
+1 MKTRCAVNMI
-8 NLAVVIILTAA
+8 VVVILLAA

-29 IGALEIKPLVS
+29 IGALEIKPLVE

-52 SAVYLAVDEGQE
+52 SAVYEAQDEGQS
-64 DYASLLS
+64 DFASLLS

-77 RSRLTGQ
+77 RNRLTNQ

-91 TQQGTDRIR
+91 TQQGTNRIR
-100 VEIPDVD
+100 IEIPDVD

-117 QPAKLEFK
+117 QPAHLEFK
-125 TPDGEVIMDGSAVKK
+125 TADGETIMDGSAVVS
-140 AEMGYLEGQPVVQF
+140 AEMGYLDGQPVVQF
-154 ELNDEGT
+154 TLNDEGAA
-161 DAFAKAT
+161 AFATAT
-168 AANIGKTISIELD
+168 AENVGSTISIELD
-181 GNVISAP
+181 GEVISAP
-188 TVNTAITGGSGYIEG
+188 TVNQAITGGQGYIEG
-203 NFTADSAQNLAM
+203 NFTAESAQQLAM
-215 LIQSGALPLN
+215 LIQSGALPLD
-225 IEQLEVR
+225 IEQIEVR

-239 EDALSTSMTAAIIG
+239 EDALSTSMTAAVIG
-253 VALVILFMIIMY
+253 VLLVIAFMLVIY
-265 RLPGAVASLSLLIY
+265 RLPGVMASLALLIY

-318 ERMKEELKA
+318 ERMKEEMRA

-332 ASVESGFKRAFTAIL
+332 ASVESGFKRAFSAIL

-357 VVLMIFGAGSIK
+357 LVLMIFGAGTIK

-374 LTIGVVASMFTA
+374 LTIGVVCSMFTA

-398 GLNLT
+398 GLNFT
-403 SHGLYGVKEVK
+403 NHRLYGVRD
-414 AKEGNA
+414 AKEGRA

>member
-1 MKKRSAI
+1 MKTRCAVNMI
-8 NLAVVIILTAA
+8 VVVILLAA

-29 IGALEIKPLVS
+29 IGALEIKPLVE

-52 SAVYLAVDEGQE
+52 SAVYEAQDEGQS
-64 DYASLLS
+64 DFASLLS

-77 RSRLTGQ
+77 RNRLTNQ

-91 TQQGTDRIR
+91 TQQGTNRIR
-100 VEIPDVD
+100 IEIPDVD

-117 QPAKLEFK
+117 QPAHLEFK
-125 TPDGEVIMDGSAVKK
+125 TADGETIMDGSAVVS
-140 AEMGYLEGQPVVQF
+140 AEMGYLDGQPVVQF
-154 ELNDEGT
+154 TLNDEGAT
-161 DAFAKAT
+161 AFATAT
-168 AANIGKTISIELD
+168 AENVGSTISIELD
-181 GNVISAP
+181 GEVISAP
-188 TVNTAITGGSGYIEG
+188 TVNQAITGGQGYIEG
-203 NFTADSAQNLAM
+203 NFTAESAQQLAM
-215 LIQSGALPLN
+215 LIQSGALPLD
-225 IEQLEVR
+225 IEQIEVR

-239 EDALSTSMTAAIIG
+239 EDALSTSMTAAVIG
-253 VALVILFMIIMY
+253 VLLVIVFMLVIY
-265 RLPGAVASLSLLIY
+265 RLPGVMASLALLIY

-318 ERMKEELKA
+318 ERMKEEMRA

-332 ASVESGFKRAFTAIL
+332 ASVESGFKRAFSAIL

-357 VVLMIFGAGSIK
+357 LVLMIFGAGTIK

-374 LTIGVVASMFTA
+374 LTIGVVCSMFTA

-398 GLNLT
+398 GLNFT
-403 SHGLYGVKEVK
+403 NHRLYGVRD
-414 AKEGNA
+414 AKEGKA

>member
-1 MKKRSAI
+1 MKRKSAI
-8 NLAVVIILTAA
+8 NLAVVVVLIIA

-29 IGALEIKPLVS
+29 IGALEIKPLAS

-52 SAVYLAVDEGQE
+52 SAVYEAIDDGQS
-64 DYASLLS
+64 DYENLLS

-77 RSRLTGQ
+77 RNRLTGQ

-91 TQQGTDRIR
+91 TQQGTNRIR

-107 DPNEILNIIG
+107 DPNEILTIIG

-125 TPDGEVIMDGSAVKK
+125 TEDGTVVMDGSCVKS
-140 AEMGYLEGQPVVQF
+140 AEMGYYEGAPVVQF
-154 ELNDEGT
+154 SLNGEGT

-168 AANIGKTISIELD
+168 AENIGKRILIVLD
-181 GNVISAP
+181 DEVISDP
-188 TVNTAITGGSGYIEG
+188 TVNTAITGGEGFIEG
-203 NFTADSAQNLAM
+203 QFTAEYAQSLAM
-215 LIQSGALPLN
+215 LIQSGALPLD

-239 EDALSTSMTAAIIG
+239 EDALSTSVTAAIIG
-253 VALVILFMIIMY
+253 VALVMLFMIIMY
-265 RLPGAVASLSLLIY
+265 RLPGVVATLALMIY
-279 ILIDLFLLA
+279 MLIDLFLLA

-318 ERMKEELKA
+318 ERVKEELRA

-357 VVLMIFGAGSIK
+357 VVLMLFGAGSIK

-386 VVVTRFLLRQMV
+386 VVVTRFLLKQMV

-403 SHGLYGVKEVK
+403 KHSLYGVKEGK
-414 AKEGNA
+414 

>member
-1 MKKRSAI
+1 MKTKC
-8 NLAVVIILTAA
+8 AVNMIIVVVLIAA

-29 IGALEIKPLVS
+29 IGALEIKPLIE

-52 SAVYLAVDEGQE
+52 SAVYEAKDDGQS
-64 DYASLLS
+64 DYADLLA

-77 RSRLTGQ
+77 RNRLTSQ

-91 TQQGTDRIR
+91 TQQGTNRIR

-125 TPDGEVIMDGSAVKK
+125 TEDGTVIMDGSAVTS

-154 ELNDEGT
+154 ELNSEGA

-168 AANIGKTISIELD
+168 AENIGKTISIELD
-181 GNVISAP
+181 GEVISAP

-203 NFTADSAQNLAM
+203 NFTAESAQQLAM
-215 LIQSGALPLN
+215 LIQSGALPLD

-239 EDALSTSMTAAIIG
+239 EDALSTSMTAAMIG
-253 VALVILFMIIMY
+253 VALVILFMLVMY
-265 RLPGAVASLSLLIY
+265 RLPGVVSTLALLVY

-318 ERMKEELKA
+318 ERIKEEMKA

-398 GLNLT
+398 GLNFT
-403 SHGLYGVKEVK
+403 RRSLYGVKDV
-414 AKEGNA
+414 KEGNA

>member
-1 MKKRSAI
+1 MKTRCAVNMI
-8 NLAVVIILTAA
+8 VVVILLAA

-29 IGALEIKPLVS
+29 IGALEIKPLVE

-52 SAVYLAVDEGQE
+52 SAVYEAQDEGQS
-64 DYASLLS
+64 DFASLLS

-77 RSRLTGQ
+77 RNRLTNQ

-91 TQQGTDRIR
+91 TQQGTNRIR
-100 VEIPDVD
+100 IEIPDVD

-117 QPAKLEFK
+117 QPAHLEFK
-125 TPDGEVIMDGSAVKK
+125 TADGETIMDGSAVVS
-140 AEMGYLEGQPVVQF
+140 AEMGYLDGQPVVQF
-154 ELNDEGT
+154 TLNDEGAA
-161 DAFAKAT
+161 AFATAT
-168 AANIGKTISIELD
+168 AENVGSTISIELD
-181 GNVISAP
+181 GEVISAP
-188 TVNTAITGGSGYIEG
+188 TVNQAITGGQGYIEG
-203 NFTADSAQNLAM
+203 NFTAESAQQLAM
-215 LIQSGALPLN
+215 LIQSGALPLD
-225 IEQLEVR
+225 IEQIEVR

-239 EDALSTSMTAAIIG
+239 EDALSTSMTAAVIG
-253 VALVILFMIIMY
+253 VLLVIVFMLVIY
-265 RLPGAVASLSLLIY
+265 RLPGVMASLALLIY

-318 ERMKEELKA
+318 ERMKEEMRA

-332 ASVESGFKRAFTAIL
+332 ASVESGFKRAFSAIL

-357 VVLMIFGAGSIK
+357 LVLMIFGAGSIK

-374 LTIGVVASMFTA
+374 LTIGVVCSMFTA

-398 GLNLT
+398 GLNFT
-403 SHGLYGVKEVK
+403 NHRLYGVRD
-414 AKEGNA
+414 AKEGRA

>member
-1 MKKRSAI
+1 MKTRCAVNMI
-8 NLAVVIILTAA
+8 VVVILLAA

-29 IGALEIKPLVS
+29 IGALEIKPLVE

-52 SAVYLAVDEGQE
+52 SAVYEAQDEGQS
-64 DYASLLS
+64 DFASLLS

-77 RSRLTGQ
+77 RNRLTNQ

-91 TQQGTDRIR
+91 TQQGTNRIR
-100 VEIPDVD
+100 IEIPDVD

-117 QPAKLEFK
+117 QPAHLEFK
-125 TPDGEVIMDGSAVKK
+125 TADGETIMDGSAVVS
-140 AEMGYLEGQPVVQF
+140 AEMGYLDGQPVVQF
-154 ELNDEGT
+154 TLNDEGAA
-161 DAFAKAT
+161 AFATAT
-168 AANIGKTISIELD
+168 AENVGSTISIELD
-181 GNVISAP
+181 GEVISAP
-188 TVNTAITGGSGYIEG
+188 KVNQAITGGQGYIEG
-203 NFTADSAQNLAM
+203 NFTAESAQQLAM
-215 LIQSGALPLN
+215 LIQSGALPLD
-225 IEQLEVR
+225 IEQIEVR

-239 EDALSTSMTAAIIG
+239 EDALSTSMTAAVIG
-253 VALVILFMIIMY
+253 VLLVIVFMLVIY
-265 RLPGAVASLSLLIY
+265 RLPGVMASLVLLIY

-318 ERMKEELKA
+318 ERMKEEMRA

-332 ASVESGFKRAFTAIL
+332 ASVESGFKRAFSAIL

-357 VVLMIFGAGSIK
+357 LVLMIFGAGTIK

-374 LTIGVVASMFTA
+374 LTIGVVCSMFTA

-398 GLNLT
+398 GLNFT
-403 SHGLYGVKEVK
+403 NHRLYGVRD
-414 AKEGNA
+414 AKEGRA